1 MDKEYRVIPVL
12 FKFAK
17 NPYGGT
23 EVDVT
28 SNSGF
33 WSDLS
38 PFLLPA
44 LQYGSLNFENLW
56 QFSKVYKKF
65 IMPIDGYP
73 DASWYKWR
81 DASFANPKAIRYPM
95 GKGAKPE
102 YLLWD
107 GKKLSYVEARKAV
120 YAPIYAELVSQIRGY
135 GILQELYKSLCV
147 DSLSLVLRDYDA
159 YDHIAIGRSLREVIN
174 DPSRK
179 CGHGF
184 VLAMMLTG
192 ELDRCIVS

>member
-1 MDKEYRVIPVL
+1 MIHVL
-12 FKFAK
+12 FKYAK
-17 NPYGGT
+17 NPYGGQ

-28 SNSGF
+28 SRSGF

-81 DASFANPKAIRYPM
+81 DAGYANPKAVRYPM

-107 GKKLSYVEARKAV
+107 GEKLSYVEARKKV
-120 YAPIYAELVSQIRGY
+120 YAPIYAELVSLTRGY
-135 GILQELYKSLCV
+135 SVLRELYKSLSN
-147 DSLSLVLRDYDA
+147 DGLPLVLRDYDA
-159 YDHIAIGRSLREVIN
+159 YDHIAIGRSLKDVIN
-174 DPSRK
+174 DPNRK